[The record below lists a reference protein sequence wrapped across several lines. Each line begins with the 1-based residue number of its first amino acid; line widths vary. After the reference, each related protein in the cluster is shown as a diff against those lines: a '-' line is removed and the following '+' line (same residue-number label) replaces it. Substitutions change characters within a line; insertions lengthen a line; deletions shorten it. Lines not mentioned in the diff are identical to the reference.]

1 MLEELRAIF
10 DNTEQAVILLDDHY
24 NVLVCN
30 KKCQIYAKEA
40 FGNEIEKGKNIL
52 DLLSANERESI
63 ANDFVMTDVC
73 SSFSYDKQIKLQSGS
88 SRWFRVNYSK
98 IKGTVNPQVNYFVG
112 FFEIT
117 QEKDFQERLFNK
129 TAEMEAILS
138 CVPYHLFKVDRNGI
152 FKGFFGGPKE
162 QLFIPAEDFIGKS
175 VLDVMPREIG
185 EVNMAAI
192 QECLRT
198 QKINSFQYSIPV
210 KGVLRHYMAKMA
222 SLNENEVLVSSQ
234 DITFERE
241 AEEKI
246 KQSEENYKAL
256 FEETNEQK
264 EKIVEQNI
272 VLRSLSDRFARK
284 ITQLEEF
291 SYIVTHN
298 MRSPINNLQGLLTM
312 MDRID
317 NVQEK
322 ERIQGLVR
330 NSVMLL
336 SDTLNE
342 LSNVLRMRQN
352 PEVDRRLL
360 NFEEVFTK
368 IINQQDVAIKE
379 LNTDIQFDFQKAP
392 TVLFPSIYLESI
404 FLNLLSNSL
413 KYHSPNRRL
422 QISVRTHLGPS
433 KEVIL
438 TFSDNGL
445 GIDME
450 LHGNKVFKLYKTFHR
465 NTDSRGL
472 GLFLTKNQMESQ
484 GGSILLESQVEVGTT
499 FTLVFSSEEVENP
512 KAQLNSTRE

>member
-10 DNTEQAVILLDDHY
+10 DNTEQAMLLLDEHY

-30 KKCQIYAKEA
+30 KKCQSYAKEA
-40 FGNEIEKGKNIL
+40 FGHEIEPHKNIIS
-52 DLLSANERESI
+52 LLSASEKESI
-63 ANDFVMTDVC
+63 TNDFVMTDVC
-73 SSFSYDKQIKLQSGS
+73 SSFSYDKQIKVQNDGT
-88 SRWFRVNYSK
+88 RWFRVNYSK
-98 IKGTVNPQVNYFVG
+98 IKSFGSPQVKYFIG

-117 QEKDFQERLFNK
+117 QEKDLQERLFNK

-138 CVPYHLFKVDRNGI
+138 CIPDLLFKVDRNGI

-162 QLFIPAEDFIGKS
+162 QLFLKAGDSIGKS

-185 EVNMAAI
+185 EINMAAI

-198 QKINSFQYSIPV
+198 RKMHSFQYSMPIN
-210 KGVLRHYMAKMA
+210 GILRHYMAKMA
-222 SLNENEVLVSSQ
+222 SLNENEVLVSCQ
-234 DITFERE
+234 DVTYERE
-241 AEEKI
+241 AEERLKY
-246 KQSEENYKAL
+246 SEENYKTL
-256 FEETNEQK
+256 FEETKEQK

-312 MDRID
+312 MDKID
-317 NVQEK
+317 DLDEK
-322 ERIQGLVR
+322 GRIQGLVR

-352 PEVDRRLL
+352 PEVDRKLL
-360 NFEEVFTK
+360 HFEEVFSK
-368 IINQQDVAIKE
+368 ILNQQDIAIKE
-379 LNTDIQFDFQKAP
+379 LNTEIQFDFKKAP
-392 TVLFPSIYLESI
+392 TVIFPKIYLESI

-413 KYHSPNRRL
+413 KYHDPKRKLVIR
-422 QISVRTHLGPS
+422 VATELGPS
-433 KEVIL
+433 KEIIL
-438 TFSDNGL
+438 KFSDNGL

-450 LHGNKVFKLYKTFHR
+450 LHGNKVFKLYKTFHG

-484 GGSILLESQVEVGTT
+484 GGSIYLESEVGVGTT
-499 FTLVFSSEEVENP
+499 FTLHFIS
-512 KAQLNSTRE
+512 QLEFDAPSN